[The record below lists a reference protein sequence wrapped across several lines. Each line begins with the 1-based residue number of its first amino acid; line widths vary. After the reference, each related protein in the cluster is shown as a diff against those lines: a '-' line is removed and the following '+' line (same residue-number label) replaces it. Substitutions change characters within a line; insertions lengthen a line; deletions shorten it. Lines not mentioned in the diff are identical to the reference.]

1 MNYETFISRLNEE
14 IKIASV
20 NKRTL
25 FCLLNHFYGCVSVLE
40 MLAQNEINLPIETPF
55 EEIGKEY
62 GFYKGETATTYG
74 ASEPY
79 RIGWLWIWNEFGVG
93 QKLEDVDKLE
103 DDTFKIM
110 TEAEDAAGMNFFK
123 TALASQELP
132 EEDEKAVEELLAAS
146 GPGLAAASGPGLADA
161 SGVASS
167 QPLAPTQN
175 QPLAT
180 IKYIPASGKA
190 PASGTAQLPADPA
203 DEIVLHQRKKHRIT
217 RRHRAITPMVH
228 KRITAITHRRK
239 QSTA

>member
-40 MLAQNEINLPIETPF
+40 MLAQNEINLPIGTPF
-55 EEIGKEY
+55 EEMGQEY
-62 GFYKGETATTYG
+62 GFYKGETATTYS

-110 TEAEDAAGMNFFK
+110 TEAEDAAGMKFFK

-146 GPGLAAASGPGLADA
+146 GPGLADA

-167 QPLAPTQN
+167 QPLAPTQS

>member
-20 NKRTL
+20 DKRTL

-40 MLAQNEINLPIETPF
+40 MLAQNEANLPIGTPF
-55 EEIGKEY
+55 EEIGQEY
-62 GFYKGETATTYG
+62 GFYKSETTTAYN

-79 RIGWLWIWNEFGVG
+79 RVSWLWIWNEFGVG

-103 DDTFKIM
+103 DETFKIM
-110 TEAEDAAGMNFFK
+110 TEAEEAAGMKFFK
-123 TALASQELP
+123 TALASQELA
-132 EEDEKAVEELLAAS
+132 EEDEKAVEELLAGGSGEETLAS
-146 GPGLAAASGPGLADA
+146 
-161 SGVASS
+161 ASS
-167 QPLAPTQN
+167 

-180 IKYIPASGKA
+180 IKYIPAPGI
-190 PASGTAQLPADPA
+190 ADSSQQPA
-203 DEIVLHQRKKHRIT
+203 DEVVLHRRQRHRIT

-239 QSTA
+239 RSTA